1 MDFRKKLLETV
12 ITEYKFSDIEYM
24 RHIAMTLENWKEKII
39 NSFHT
44 SDGRKLSNGPTEG
57 RDRIV
62 KIILRSANGYTN
74 FHRLRNRVF

>member
-1 MDFRKKLLETV
+1 
-12 ITEYKFSDIEYM
+12 
-24 RHIAMTLENWKEKII
+24 MTLENWKEKII

-74 FHRLRNRVF
+74 FNRLRNRVF